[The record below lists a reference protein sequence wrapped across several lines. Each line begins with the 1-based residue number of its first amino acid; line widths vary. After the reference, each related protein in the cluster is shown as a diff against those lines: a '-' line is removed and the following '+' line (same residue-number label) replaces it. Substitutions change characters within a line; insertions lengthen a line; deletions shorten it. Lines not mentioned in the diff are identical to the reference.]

1 MTGDVLNIGD
11 LARETET
18 KAETIRYYE
27 RIGLLSAPARTSGNY
42 RTYAEADIMRLS
54 FIRRARALGFSVGQI
69 RTLLELNHQKDQ
81 SCEQVDAIAREH
93 LAEVDRKLAGLTALR
108 AELLTL
114 IEQCSLRSIRECR
127 IIEALAISM

>member
-1 MTGDVLNIGD
+1 IPYQKKRLPESFI
-11 LARETET
+11 
-18 KAETIRYYE
+18 
-27 RIGLLSAPARTSGNY
+27 PAR
-42 RTYAEADIMRLS
+42 
-54 FIRRARALGFSVGQI
+54 V
-69 RTLLELNHQKDQ
+69 LNHQKDQ